1 MSKEKP
7 LHIYEPNA
15 YRQDVGSY
23 WETTETPPV
32 WRKLSGDLTAMTVII
47 GGGYTGL
54 NCALELVEGGADP
67 AGIVILEGEQPGWG
81 ASGRNGGFCCMGGTK
96 MPIEKQ
102 LKIFGEAET
111 KRFLAEQIMAIATVR
126 SNLAR
131 YGINADTHSHGE
143 TVLAHRPGSD
153 QMLATESRHLRDLAN
168 VDAVFISKEQL
179 AKEGMAS
186 PEFHGALVNPNGF
199 ALNPMKYVSGL
210 ARQAE
215 SMGISVFGHSPALAI
230 EKSGGGYA
238 VTTQGGKVLARN
250 LVIATNGYSS
260 ENLPPWLAGRLLPVL
275 TNIIVT
281 RPLAED
287 EVSAQGWTSTQMC
300 YDARASLHY
309 FRLMPP
315 AKGETGPRMLF
326 GMRGGTSA
334 SEPTMVAMHK
344 RLRQHFERVFPAWR
358 QVETPFFWSGLACLT
373 RNLTSYCGPIPDMEN
388 AYASL
393 AYHGNGV
400 AMGSHSGR
408 LVGRMISGDL
418 DAADLPPAMRVTP
431 QRFPFPALRR
441 TYLAG
446 AYKWHEW
453 RDG

>member
-1 MSKEKP
+1 MSDS
-7 LHIYEPNA
+7 LQRIYESNA
-15 YRQDVGSY
+15 YRRDVGSY

-32 WRKLSGDLTAMTVII
+32 WPELLGDLTVKTAII

-54 NCALELVEGGADP
+54 NCALELIEGGADP
-67 AGIVILEGEQPGWG
+67 ASIVVLEAEQPGYG

-96 MPIEKQ
+96 MPVEKQ

-111 KRFLAEQIMAIATVR
+111 KRFLVEQIKAIETVR

-131 YGINADTHSHGE
+131 YGIDADTHSKGE

-153 QMLATESRHLRDLAN
+153 QMLAVESRHLRDLAGI
-168 VDAVFISKEQL
+168 DATFISKDDL
-179 AKEGMAS
+179 AEAGMNS

-199 ALNPMKYVSGL
+199 ALNPMKYVAGL
-210 ARQAE
+210 ARKVAE
-215 SMGISVFGHSPALAI
+215 KGAGAFGHSGVRRV
-230 EKSGGGYA
+230 EKSAAGYLLETSGGRVNA
-238 VTTQGGKVLARN
+238 LN
-250 LVIATNGYSS
+250 LVIATNGYSA
-260 ENLPPWLAGRLLPVL
+260 ENLPEWLGGRLLPVL
-275 TNIIVT
+275 TNILVS
-281 RPLAED
+281 RPLEAD
-287 EVSAQGWTSTQMC
+287 EIAAQGWSSNQMC

-309 FRLMPP
+309 FRLIPGQG
-315 AKGETGPRMLF
+315 GEGPRMLF

-334 SEPTMVAMHK
+334 KPAVMDAMK
-344 RLRQHFERVFPAWR
+344 QRLRAHFERVFPAWS
-358 QVETPFFWSGLACLT
+358 QVETPFFWAGLACLS
-373 RNLTSYCGPIPDMEN
+373 RDLTSYTGPISGMEN

-400 AMGSHSGR
+400 AMGSHAGR
-408 LVGRMISGDL
+408 LVGRMISGDMNAGEIP
-418 DAADLPPAMRVTP
+418 AAMGAPLRK
-431 QRFPFPALRR
+431 FPFPPLRR